1 MIVSKIKD
9 LHRYKGL
16 NNNLDTAIDYILKND
31 LSNLKYGRNE
41 VDNDNV
47 FINKFSYTGAE
58 EIDSFFEGHKN
69 YLDIHIVLSGSEYLG
84 YADVSEL
91 TQVTEYDA
99 ANDFMKFEGN
109 VKNYIKLE
117 KNDLAITFPE
127 DIHMPKLKV
136 NDEKIEKVV
145 CKVLL

>member
-9 LHRYKGL
+9 LNRYKGL
-16 NNNLDTAIDYILKND
+16 NQNLDTAIDYILEND

-58 EIDSFFEGHKN
+58 ECDSFFEGHKN
-69 YLDIHIVLSGSEYLG
+69 YLDIHIVLSGCEYLG

-99 ANDFMKFEGN
+99 ATDFIKFEGN
-109 VKNYIKLE
+109 IKNYIKLE
-117 KNDLAITFPE
+117 KDDLAITFPE
-127 DIHMPKLKV
+127 DIHMPKLKI

>member
-9 LHRYKGL
+9 LNRYKGL

>member
-58 EIDSFFEGHKN
+58 ETDSFFEGHKN